1 MQKIERQY
9 SILNYV
15 YFDVR
20 KTPNRSLSMAC
31 IIAVQEH
38 VLLKAQKVKP
48 EIEPHVI

>member
-9 SILNYV
+9 STLN